1 MIRQF
6 LKVIGMAWVICSTGA
21 ALAQNPGQAPASAEP
36 FIWQPG
42 YIEPGLPRP
51 PYVSPETPQGSGPH
65 PAIMA
70 AETIEPGADFVSYY
84 PANLSQLGGKKLPVL
99 MWANGSCLYV
109 GNRTRHFLQDI
120 ASHDYLVL
128 AGGELVVGDKAEEA
142 ENIDMSVNLRIPNP
156 DPPANP
162 APAAPRAAPVTAQQN
177 LDSSNAPTPKRVTHE
192 LLDKGINWA
201 IAENKRPG
209 SKFFGKLDTAN
220 IAVMGTSCGS
230 QVAASFAGDP
240 RVKTLGIWNGGMG
253 TIGGNGNSA
262 ISEFRAK
269 LTQPVLNITGD
280 PRYDV
285 AYWGGIKGFEA
296 MQDPK
301 TPIFY
306 GWRVNMVHMATFRQ
320 TNGGELAPLAEAW
333 LDWQLKGDRTAAKWF
348 TGPKCGLCTNPH
360 YHIQRLNI
368 E

>member
-1 MIRQF
+1 
-6 LKVIGMAWVICSTGA
+6 VAAVICSTGA
-21 ALAQNPGQAPASAEP
+21 ALAQSPAQAPSPAVP

-51 PYVSPETPQGSGPH
+51 PYVPPETPQGSGPH

-84 PANLSQLGGKKLPVL
+84 PANLSQLGGTKLPVV

-128 AGGELVVGDKAEEA
+128 AGGELIVGDKAEEA
-142 ENIDMSVNLRIPNP
+142 ENIDMSVNLIIPNP
-156 DPPANP
+156 DPPPAP
-162 APAAPRAAPVTAQQN
+162 APAAPRAAPVTPQQN
-177 LDSSNAPTPKRVTHE
+177 LDTANDPNRRRVTHE
-192 LLDKGINWA
+192 LIDKGINWA

-230 QVAASFAGDP
+230 QVATSFAGDR
-240 RVKTLGIWNGGMG
+240 RVKTLGVWNGGMG
-253 TIGGNGNSA
+253 TIGGNGNNST

-280 PRYDV
+280 PRYDI

-296 MQDPK
+296 MQDAK

-333 LDWQLKGDRTAAKWF
+333 LDWQLKGDRAAAKWF
-348 TGPKCGLCTNPH
+348 TGPKCGLCTNTH

-368 E
+368 D